1 MKVCLPGGTGKIL
14 DQLGVNLDG
23 IDSIDTAMSGIKD
36 FDLTV
41 VTNDIQT
48 SFDQL
53 AQKFEG
59 FYYTD
64 TIDFDNTDSLNFMK

>member
-23 IDSIDTAMSGIKD
+23 IDSIDTAMAGIKD
-36 FDLTV
+36 FDLTM

-48 SFDQL
+48 SFDDIANQFK
-53 AQKFEG
+53 AM
-59 FYYTD
+59 YYTD
-64 TIDFDNTDSLNFMK
+64 NFDFADSDSVDFIR